1 MALFQVAN
9 PWKTNNYLLADLF
22 IWISVIICALLAFF
36 LLWEYFKTHK
46 TYHLVWSIAFIA
58 ATIIFHQ
65 ITFVGSFSVVNDS
78 LGAAFALFIPGGLAA
93 GLLYSVFENKKI
105 AGNLSYGTV
114 YLIFI
119 LVGST
124 LIAFLI
130 IYSDDLNY
138 SGYFYIVMVISN
150 SVSSA
155 LIIGLPLYTRL
166 KTKETS
172 KVAYF
177 MMAYGFL
184 AGAGGISMSVAA
196 TGTGDAFIAIGL
208 YSYFLVISKSSI
220 AFSLLF
226 EKKWAFSIPGI
237 KPKIKYQNPIHLKK
251 VSQRE

>member
-1 MALFQVAN
+1 MALFQAAN
-9 PWKTNNYLLADLF
+9 PWKTNNYLQADIF

-46 TYHLVWSIAFIA
+46 TYHLVWAIAFIA
-58 ATIIFHQ
+58 ATIVFHQ
-65 ITFVGSFSVVNDS
+65 ITFVGSFGLVNDS

-93 GLLYSVFENKKI
+93 RLLYSVFEGKKI
-105 AGNLSYGTV
+105 TGNLSHGTA

-119 LVGST
+119 LVAST
-124 LIAFLI
+124 LTAFLI
-130 IYSDDLNY
+130 IYSGDLNY
-138 SGYFYIVMVISN
+138 SGSYYIVMMISN

-184 AGAGGISMSVAA
+184 AGAGGICMSIAA

-208 YSYFLVISKSSI
+208 YSYFLVISKTSI
-220 AFSLLF
+220 AFSILF
-226 EKKWAFSIPGI
+226 EKKWSFSIPGI
-237 KPKIKYQNPIHLKK
+237 KTKN
-251 VSQRE
+251 